1 MKKDSASYDN
11 EKLKR
16 IGYVIGSSLLLN
28 FIYDIVKY
36 SYPFVWKNIASWII
50 SSSSFLQTKY
60 YTPVVRIFFSP
71 SEGLSEVLVVIFLNT
86 VLITLYFR
94 LRSLIRK
101 GNDKIEEHEE
111 LATYD
116 QMSKEQLLEIKN
128 KLRIISLDNIQRF
141 KKISNQVRSR

>member
-116 QMSKEQLLEIKN
+116 QMSKG
-128 KLRIISLDNIQRF
+128 
-141 KKISNQVRSR
+141 